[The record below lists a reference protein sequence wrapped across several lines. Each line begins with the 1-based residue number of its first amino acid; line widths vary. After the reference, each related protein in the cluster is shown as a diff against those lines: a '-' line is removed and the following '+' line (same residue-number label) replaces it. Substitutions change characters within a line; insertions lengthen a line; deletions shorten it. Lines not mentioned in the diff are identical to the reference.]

1 MRARR
6 GSGKLEETHLQQC
19 RAAWGCGGRAA
30 SALPRTRAGRL
41 APSAT
46 SVHACR
52 TRSSRPAPPRYRA
65 PSASAAAATPSAG
78 PGCRAGTSPR
88 LRLRGL
94 GRRGA
99 ATTVTQRRGRA
110 RRTTDRRPEM
120 GPGAATKEVESEVE
134 AGRWSNVAAGARE
147 RRVMDAMAVERRAR
161 LSGLLV
167 WVDRRG

>member
-1 MRARR
+1 MHSCNRKVELATGHFSIPAFLHSKWKVLACSHSISSAFECVRLRLRARR

-88 LRLRGL
+88 APPPRPRPP
-94 GRRGA
+94 RRC
-99 ATTVTQRRGRA
+99 T
-110 RRTTDRRPEM
+110 RP
-120 GPGAATKEVESEVE
+120 
-134 AGRWSNVAAGARE
+134 
-147 RRVMDAMAVERRAR
+147 
-161 LSGLLV
+161 
-167 WVDRRG
+167 